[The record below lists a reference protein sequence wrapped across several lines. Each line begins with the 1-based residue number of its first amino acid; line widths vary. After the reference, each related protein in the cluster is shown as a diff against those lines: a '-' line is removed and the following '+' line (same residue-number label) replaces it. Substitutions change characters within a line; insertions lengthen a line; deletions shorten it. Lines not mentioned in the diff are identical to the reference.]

1 MSIFNPNYK
10 LLNKYITEAD
20 NNEDDDD
27 YSIDDKEFD
36 TDDDAD
42 KAADDLVNGD
52 DESSADKAADDL
64 VNDDTEEASDDSEAD
79 KAADDIVNDDDNTDT
94 NDDTNTDTE
103 DNASDTDDTNNDENP
118 DEGDDFDISLDGDD
132 DQGDGGDGADGD
144 GADTGDDTGMDDT
157 GDDTGDTGDTDSE
170 DVTNELV
177 GKEKEI
183 FSDLTEDQMKIKVKE
198 LKESYTTLLSVIDD
212 INSRVTGIFTNSN
225 NIKIIKFILSI
236 LLDLKKIANDYL
248 INSFNTKT
256 YIENVI
262 FYQTSLAQLNT
273 IKKVLEEMADKSEN
287 KDNKKAEK

>member
-103 DNASDTDDTNNDENP
+103 DNTTDTDDTNNDENP

-132 DQGDGGDGADGD
+132 DQGDSGD
-144 GADTGDDTGMDDT
+144 GADTGDDTGMDDA
-157 GDDTGDTGDTDSE
+157 GDDTGDTGDTDSG

-212 INSRVTGIFTNSN
+212 INSRVTGIPKNSN
-225 NIKIIKFILSI
+225 NIKILKFISSK

-273 IKKVLEEMADKSEN
+273 IKKVLEEMANKSEN